1 MSEEPDKMRMLMDVG
16 NTNITLG
23 IWNGGK
29 ITVQWRI
36 DSDKIGTEDVFFSTI
51 SPLLINSGI
60 KQESI
65 ESMAIASVIPG
76 KQFVFRRF
84 AEKYFNTKPIFVKA
98 ADGFDITWKA
108 DNPKE
113 IGADRIAN
121 VLGAKDYYG
130 SNAIVLDFGTA
141 INVDVLFRDA
151 FVGGSILL
159 GINTSMKAL
168 FSNAAMIPP
177 VELFMEDHYLGT
189 NTGDNIRIGL
199 VNAKYFAL
207 KGITEQ
213 IMKELGEE
221 VPVIATG
228 GLSGLFQFDGT
239 FIDYFDP
246 DLTLKGIASFQD
258 RFHEEGRG

>member
-1 MSEEPDKMRMLMDVG
+1 MRMLMDVG
-16 NTNITLG
+16 NTNVTLG
-23 IWNGGK
+23 IWHAGK
-29 ITVQWRI
+29 IVRQWRI
-36 DSDKIGTEDVFFSTI
+36 DSEKIGTEDMFFSSI
-51 SPLLINSGI
+51 FPLLVERDI
-60 KQESI
+60 KTKDIASI
-65 ESMAIASVIPG
+65 AIASVIPG

-84 AEKYFNTKPIFVKA
+84 AEKYFNTKPVFVHA
-98 ADGFDITWKA
+98 VEGIDISWKA

-121 VLGAKDYYG
+121 VLGARDYYG

-168 FSNAAMIPP
+168 FSKAAMIPP

-213 IMKELGEE
+213 IMNELGES

-228 GLSGLFQFDGT
+228 GLSALFDFDGT
-239 FIDYFDP
+239 FINHFDT
-246 DLTLKGIASFQD
+246 DLTLKGIASFQN
-258 RFHEEGRG
+258 RIS